1 MEEKDISNS
10 LKRYYNDRIKI
21 NEKQKQYFRT
31 VYYWKNRQRL
41 LDYQRMRRQEIYG
54 IQPTKHLN
62 YLISS
67 NPAIKTHE
75 VVIKKNCRVSF

>member
-1 MEEKDISNS
+1 MEEENISNS
-10 LKRYYNDRIKI
+10 LKRYHNDRIKI
-21 NEKQKQYFRT
+21 NEKQKLYFRT

-41 LDYQRMRRQEIYG
+41 LDYQRMKRQEIDG

-67 NPAIKTHE
+67 NPMIKPHE
-75 VVIKKNCRVSF
+75 VIIQKNCTVYF

>member
-10 LKRYYNDRIKI
+10 LKRYHNDRIKI
-21 NEKQKQYFRT
+21 NEKQKLYFRT

-41 LDYQRMRRQEIYG
+41 LDYQRVRRQEVHG